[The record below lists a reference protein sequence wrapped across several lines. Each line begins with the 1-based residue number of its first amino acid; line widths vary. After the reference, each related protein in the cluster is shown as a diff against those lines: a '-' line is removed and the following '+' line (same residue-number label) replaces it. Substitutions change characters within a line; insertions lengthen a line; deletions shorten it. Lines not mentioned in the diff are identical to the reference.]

1 LLAGERLATLAGPT
15 AVLGIKPQHKPQTVY
30 NLEVQGQHVFRV
42 TSNGLLV
49 HNAYADEIAKLADDT
64 AKKIFGK
71 APRGTKPLRRPY
83 KRKEFRKQ
91 VESAAPRTPDG
102 RPIDPNLKTP
112 IDGKPHFG
120 HVYGKEH
127 RRLLKE
133 AEAMGMNQK
142 QFNEWI
148 NSHPEWFQLEDPIS
162 NMSHFFEKRGG
173 G

>member
-1 LLAGERLATLAGPT
+1 LLRTTERLRLEDGRT
-15 AVLGIKPQHKPQTVY
+15 AAVTRIEQLRGSQSVY
-30 NLEVQGQHVFRV
+30 NLEVQGQHVYHV
-42 TSNGLLV
+42 GLNGVLV
-49 HNAYADEIAKLADDT
+49 HNT
-64 AKKIFGK
+64 C

-102 RPIDPNLKTP
+102 RPSDPNLKTP